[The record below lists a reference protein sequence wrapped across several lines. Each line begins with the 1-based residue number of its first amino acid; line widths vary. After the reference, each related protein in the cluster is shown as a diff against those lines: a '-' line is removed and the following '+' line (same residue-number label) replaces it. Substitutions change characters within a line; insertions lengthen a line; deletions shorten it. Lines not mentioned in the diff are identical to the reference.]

1 MLLAFGLFYFC
12 YSIHSLVP
20 SPAQNVMMTSNGT
33 LIIVRWSA
41 PATLN
46 GNVSYSLE
54 MGETDLL
61 KSQTTKEFEAVVV
74 TELSYVLEYSVR
86 PYSGYSV
93 NVTSQTVAGMGE
105 SEMASFNTPEE
116 GN

>member
-1 MLLAFGLFYFC
+1 MVYYCFC
-12 YSIHSLVP
+12 YSIHPLVP
-20 SPAQNVMMTSNGT
+20 SPAQNVMVTSNGT
-33 LIIVRWSA
+33 RIIVRWSA
-41 PATLN
+41 PATPN

-54 MGETDLL
+54 IIETDLL
-61 KSQTTKEFEAVVV
+61 TSQTTKEFEAVVV